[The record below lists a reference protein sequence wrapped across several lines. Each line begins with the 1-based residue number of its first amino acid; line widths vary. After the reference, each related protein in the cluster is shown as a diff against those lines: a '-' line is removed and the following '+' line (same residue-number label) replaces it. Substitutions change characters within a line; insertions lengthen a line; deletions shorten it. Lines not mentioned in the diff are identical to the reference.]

1 MMTSQF
7 LTAFW
12 AALGLFALN
21 LAIPG
26 SNFVLISRTSLTRGR
41 TAGWAVSLGASMGDM
56 VFAALALGG
65 LAAMAARVPALLQ
78 LVALGGGL
86 WLSWMGLRMVIGA
99 KAMSLQQEES
109 AHTDGWTWTKG
120 LRLGLSA
127 TLINPQTVLF
137 FSAIVAGGSGASMTL
152 GQDGAMWVGF
162 AAVSLVM
169 RGSIAWLFATG
180 PARRTYARMKLP
192 MNYVSGSALA
202 VFGGKTALH
211 TLPFWAAKAHVVALA
226 VAAAV

>member
-1 MMTSQF
+1 MTTVQF
-7 LTAFW
+7 MTAFW
-12 AALGLFALN
+12 AAQGLFALN

-41 TAGWAVSLGASMGDM
+41 AAGWAVSLGASTGDM

-65 LAAMAARVPALLQ
+65 LAAMAARLPALLQ

-86 WLSWMGLRMVIGA
+86 WLFWMGLRMVIGA
-99 KAMSLQQEES
+99 KALSLQQEES
-109 AHTDGWTWTKG
+109 AHTDGWTFAKG
-120 LRLGLSA
+120 VRLGLSA

-137 FSAIVAGGSGASMTL
+137 FSAIVAAGSSSAMSL
-152 GQDGAMWVGF
+152 PQDGTMWTGF
-162 AAVSLVM
+162 AAVSLAM
-169 RGSIAWLFATG
+169 RGAIAWLFATG
-180 PARRTYARMKLP
+180 PARRIYARMKLP

-226 VAAAV
+226 ITAAV